1 MSEPTSLV
9 ALADRYGINTMVGLI
24 NEDAKENQDLESF
37 QAKLYYDQMM
47 LEKLKIGQENYVFL
61 KYAKKYPIPKG
72 HKTWTIRRNF
82 MLTEHTVPLLEGIP
96 PRSDKMK
103 KERIE
108 GIYHQYGR
116 YMEFT
121 DRIEWKL
128 LDPVV
133 MEYAEEY
140 GDVATRTMHRL
151 ARRELLNSTVQ
162 VYANHR
168 ANKGELQVGDT
179 IGIADFRLA
188 ALKMARLLVKP
199 IGSMFTV
206 ITSEEHYWDLMKD
219 PLVVEYLGSNQ
230 GMPHYK
236 DGSLPELF
244 GVRFEK
250 TMLDEFAYGYELGNT
265 GEWKDGD
272 DVKCRVY
279 AENPHYDIHDEDD
292 DQPFIYANIDASGK
306 RNVYVADEYK
316 SATAFDTKWNYRSE
330 QEGLGDLSSEE
341 DENEAYN
348 RLSDGSWIPIRTVW
362 EFDAHQ
368 ILCDDEEVTS
378 DPEKNESKEQLHGHI
393 YYDYTNSTN
402 KYEVF
407 YREETSSGDYKSLGE
422 IDTSDRGDDTG
433 KLLKADL
440 LSVLPEFKQLPVHT
454 AIMLGADA
462 LGQIEVTGHGNV
474 NMYVKPKGS
483 AGVLDPIDQRQS
495 IGFKINTIGFQLI
508 RDEACWV
515 FHHVPTQA
523 PATAGISSV
532 GTEKLGKLGVY

>member
-9 ALADRYGINTMVGLI
+9 ALAERYGINTMVGLI
-24 NEDAKENQDLESF
+24 NEDAKQNLDLESF

-47 LEKLKIGQENYVFL
+47 LEKIKIGQENYVFL
-61 KYAKKYPIPKG
+61 KYAKTHSMPKG
-72 HKTWTIRRNF
+72 HGTWTIRRNF
-82 MLTEHTVPLLEGIP
+82 PLTEHTVPLLEGIP

-108 GIYHQYGR
+108 GVYHQYGR

-162 VYANHR
+162 VYANNK
-168 ANKGELQVGDT
+168 ANLGELEVGDT
-179 IGIADFRLA
+179 LGIADFRLA
-188 ALKMARLLVKP
+188 ALKMARLAVKP
-199 IGSMFTV
+199 LGTMFKV

-219 PLVVEYLGSNQ
+219 PLIVEYLGSNQ
-230 GMPHYK
+230 GLPHYK

-244 GVRFEK
+244 GVSFEK
-250 TMLDEFAYGYELGNT
+250 TMLDDFAYGYELANT

-279 AENPHYDIHDEDD
+279 YLNPAYDGTEDSVPYVYD
-292 DQPFIYANIDASGK
+292 NVTATGNRK
-306 RNVYVADEYK
+306 VYVAEEYK

-341 DENEAYN
+341 DATEAHN

-362 EFDAHQ
+362 DVNA
-368 ILCDDEEVTS
+368 V
-378 DPEKNESKEQLHGHI
+378 
-393 YYDYTNSTN
+393 DYFGITHSGGLITAG
-402 KYEVF
+402 
-407 YREETSSGDYKSLGE
+407 TSSTFANLAGSTKIRYKKDDDVAVIEYVVSGGDNVELGE
-422 IDTSDRGDDTG
+422 VPLD
-433 KLLKADL
+433 ADNKIKVVDIL
-440 LSVLPEFKQLPVHT
+440 NILPEVKQLPVHQ

-462 LGQIEVTGHGNV
+462 LAKIEVTGQGNV
-474 NMYVKPKGS
+474 QMFVKPKGS

-495 IGFKINTIGFQLI
+495 IGFKINTIGFKLI

-532 GTEKLGKLGVY
+532 GTDKLGRLGIY

>member
-1 MSEPTSLV
+1 MSTPTSLV
-9 ALADRYGINTMVGLI
+9 ALAARHGINTMVGLI
-24 NEDAKENQDLESF
+24 NEDAKQNLDLESF

-61 KYAKKYPIPKG
+61 KYAKTYSIPKG
-72 HKTWTIRRNF
+72 HGTWTIRRNF
-82 MLTEHTVPLLEGIP
+82 PLTEHTIPLLEGIP

-108 GIYHQYGR
+108 GVYHQYGR

-140 GDVATRTMHRL
+140 GDVATRTLHRL
-151 ARRELLNSTVQ
+151 ARRELLNSTLQ
-162 VYANHR
+162 VYANNR
-168 ANKGELQVGDT
+168 ANLGELQVGDVV
-179 IGIADFRLA
+179 GIAEFRLA
-188 ALKMARLLVKP
+188 ALKMARLLVRP
-199 IGSMFTV
+199 IGSMFKV

-219 PLVVEYLGSNQ
+219 PLIVEYLGTNQ

-236 DGSLPELF
+236 HGSLPELF
-244 GVRFEK
+244 GVSFEK
-250 TMLDEFAYGYELGNT
+250 TMLDDYAYGYELANT
-265 GEWKDGD
+265 GEWKDGET
-272 DVKCRVY
+272 VKCRVY
-279 AENPHYDIHDEDD
+279 ALNPHYDGSAESS
-292 DQPFIYANIDASGK
+292 PYIYDNVTAGATTRK
-306 RNVYVADEYK
+306 VYVAEEYK
-316 SATAFDTKWNYRSE
+316 SASSFNPPYEYRSQE
-330 QEGLGDLSSEE
+330 EGLGDLSD
-341 DENEAYN
+341 DENASETHN

-362 EFDAHQ
+362 TLSSAAIFGATA
-368 ILCDDEEVTS
+368 ITSALTS
-378 DPEKNESKEQLHGHI
+378 DQTTETQLGTSPIH
-393 YYDYTNSTN
+393 Y
-402 KYEVF
+402 KYNNTTGVF
-407 YREETSSGDYKSLGE
+407 TLYHKTGADTFAELGTVTTSGDGK
-422 IDTSDRGDDTG
+422 G
-433 KLLKADL
+433 KLSQAQMNT
-440 LSVLPEFKQLPVHT
+440 VLPEFKQLPVHQ

-462 LGQIEVTGHGNV
+462 LGKIEVTGHGNV

-495 IGFKINTIGFQLI
+495 IGFKINTVGFKLI

-532 GTEKLGKLGVY
+532 GTENIAKLGTY

>member
-1 MSEPTSLV
+1 MAETLTSL
-9 ALADRYGINTMVGLI
+9 AERYGINSMVGLI
-24 NEDAKENQDLESF
+24 NEDAQENLDMESF

-47 LEKLKIGQENYVFL
+47 LEKIKIGQENYVFL
-61 KYAKKYPIPKG
+61 KYAKTHNIPKG
-72 HKTWTIRRNF
+72 HKTWTIRRSF
-82 MLTEHTVPLLEGIP
+82 PLTEHTVPLLEGLP

-108 GIYHQYGR
+108 GVYHQYGR

-162 VYANHR
+162 YYAN
-168 ANKGELQVGDT
+168 NKKNLGELEVGDT
-179 IGIADFRLA
+179 LGIADFRLA
-188 ALKMARLLVKP
+188 ALKMQRLVVKP
-199 IGSMFTV
+199 IGSVFKV
-206 ITSEEHYWDLMKD
+206 VTSEEHYWDLMKD
-219 PLVVEYLGSNQ
+219 PLIVEYLGSNQ
-230 GMPHYK
+230 GLPHYK
-236 DGSLPELF
+236 DGNIPDLF
-244 GVRFEK
+244 GISFEK
-250 TMLDEFAYGYELGNT
+250 TQLDDFAYGYELSNT

-279 AENPHYDIHDEDD
+279 ISNPKYDD
-292 DQPFIYANIDASGK
+292 DPDSEEPFLYANVDASSGRRK
-306 RNVYVADEYK
+306 IYVADEYK
-316 SATAFDTKWNYRSE
+316 GDSSFDEWDYRSQE
-330 QEGLGDLSSEE
+330 EGLGDLS
-341 DENEAYN
+341 DEQDADSKHN

-362 EFDAHQ
+362 D
-368 ILCDDEEVTS
+368 LS
-378 DPEKNESKEQLHGHI
+378 
-393 YYDYTNSTN
+393 
-402 KYEVF
+402 
-407 YREETSSGDYKSLGE
+407 
-422 IDTSDRGDDTG
+422 
-433 KLLKADL
+433 ADL
-440 LSVLPEFKQLPVHT
+440 DDVSDGETIGPDGLFKLKDGNKVEFNGTEIIDANDKDEAEALLPAIKQLPVHQ

-462 LGQIEVTGHGNV
+462 LAQIEVAGEGNV
-474 NMYVKPKGS
+474 NMFVKAKGS

-495 IGFKINTIGFQLI
+495 IGFKINTLGFKLI

-532 GTEKLGKLGVY
+532 SSAKLGRLGVY

>member
-1 MSEPTSLV
+1 MAESLTSL
-9 ALADRYGINTMVGLI
+9 AERYGINTMVGLI
-24 NEDAKENQDLESF
+24 NEDAKENVDLESF

-47 LEKLKIGQENYVFL
+47 LEKIKIGQENYVFL
-61 KYAKKYPIPKG
+61 KYAKTHNIPKG
-72 HKTWTIRRNF
+72 HGVWTIRRNF
-82 MLTEHTVPLLEGIP
+82 PLTEHTVPLLEGIP

-108 GIYHQYGR
+108 GVYHQYGR

-162 VYANHR
+162 VFAN
-168 ANKGELQVGDT
+168 NKKNVGELEIGDT
-179 IGIADFRLA
+179 LGIADFRLA
-188 ALKMARLLVKP
+188 ALKMSRLLVKP
-199 IGSMFTV
+199 IGSVFKV

-219 PLVVEYLGSNQ
+219 PLIVEYLGSNQ
-230 GMPHYK
+230 GLPHYK
-236 DGSLPELF
+236 DGNIPDLF
-244 GVRFEK
+244 GVSFEK
-250 TMLDEFAYGYELGNT
+250 TQLDEFAYGYELSNT

-272 DVKCRVY
+272 SVKCRVY
-279 AENPHYDIHDEDD
+279 INNPKYEEDPENNE
-292 DQPFIYANIDASGK
+292 PFLYANVDASDARK
-306 RNVYVADEYK
+306 TYVADEYK
-316 SATAFDTKWNYRSE
+316 SASSFDSKWDYRSQE
-330 QEGLGDLSSEE
+330 EGLGDLSDEE
-341 DENEAYN
+341 KAEEKHN

-362 EFDAHQ
+362 DLSA
-368 ILCDDEEVTS
+368 EV
-378 DPEKNESKEQLHGHI
+378 P
-393 YYDYTNSTN
+393 ST
-402 KYEVF
+402 
-407 YREETSSGDYKSLGE
+407 
-422 IDTSDRGDDTG
+422 TG
-433 KLLKADL
+433 KFGPGDLFELKSGNVIEFNGVEIINAD
-440 LSVLPEFKQLPVHT
+440 SSDEMEAKLPEIKQLPVHQ

-462 LGQIEVTGHGNV
+462 LAQIEVAGEGNV
-474 NMYVKPKGS
+474 NMFVKAKGS

-495 IGFKINTIGFQLI
+495 IGFKINTLGFKLI

-532 GTEKLGKLGVY
+532 SSSKLGRLGVY